1 MMMMVVVMVVVR
13 RRRRRRRRRT
23 TTTTM
28 MMMMMTE
35 GTFVGLFSFAGRHMN
50 YRLLTTSVHIQR
62 DAFTHEQTSH
72 MPHEVKI
79 S

>member
-1 MMMMVVVMVVVR
+1 MMMMVVVVVR
-13 RRRRRRRRRT
+13 RRRRRRRTT

-35 GTFVGLFSFAGRHMN
+35 GTFVGLFSFPGQHMN
-50 YRLLTTSVHIQR
+50 YRLLRTSVHIQR